1 MTDKENLEEDNEAQP
16 TKLKETLK
24 EIEEWRKFG
33 PIGKLHN
40 IVVDIQSSPQKM
52 QEFMALSKQNRPARD
67 NKTRWNSM
75 ARMIKRAITSPV
87 FEAIQ
92 LYVDRHKSENI
103 GGDKLSDEDWNTLRD
118 IHEFLDKLAQVTLA
132 LETSVSTLDHVLPA
146 MDYILE
152 QFEQMKDIYKN
163 DKTMASMVNSGW
175 AKMEKY
181 YNMTDESPAYVA
193 AIVLDPNAKW
203 QYIENNWHKS
213 WQKTSRA
220 MMEKL
225 WKEYKPVVSAPAM
238 ASSGINTDTPQT
250 SSARNAFFDW
260 KKRHQAAPSVEDE
273 YKRYCSAECTFE
285 VNPRTWWMETT
296 QQVNY
301 PNLSKLA
308 LDILSTPAMSA
319 DPERLFSSAKLTIS
333 DLRNRLGIDIIEAFE
348 CLKSWYKM
356 KGWEGEFK
364 YLEEVFG
371 EEIKKM
377 GVDHVQTGETVV

>member
-1 MTDKENLEEDNEAQP
+1 MWA
-16 TKLKETLK
+16 ETSRWL
-24 EIEEWRKFG
+24 
-33 PIGKLHN
+33 
-40 IVVDIQSSPQKM
+40 
-52 QEFMALSKQNRPARD
+52 ALSWHDLGSPAWR
-67 NKTRWNSM
+67 
-75 ARMIKRAITSPV
+75 
-87 FEAIQ
+87 
-92 LYVDRHKSENI
+92 RH
-103 GGDKLSDEDWNTLRD
+103 TL
-118 IHEFLDKLAQVTLA
+118 ES
-132 LETSVSTLDHVLPA
+132 SVSTLDHVLPA

-152 QFEQMKDIYKN
+152 QFEQMKDKYRN
-163 DKTMASMVNSGW
+163 NKTMASMFNSGW

-193 AIVLDPNAKW
+193 AIILDPNAKW
-203 QYIENNWHKS
+203 SYIENNWQKS
-213 WQKTSRA
+213 WIKTSKA

-225 WKEYKPVVSAPAM
+225 WKGYKPAAST
-238 ASSGINTDTPQT
+238 SSGISSGTNTDSSQT
-250 SSARNAFFDW
+250 SSNRNAFFDW
-260 KKRHQAAPSVEDE
+260 KKRHQAVPRVEDE
-273 YKRYCSAECTFE
+273 YERYCSAECTFD
-285 VNPRTWWMETT
+285 VDPRTWWMETT

-308 LDILSTPAMSA
+308 LDILSIPAMSA

-371 EEIKKM
+371 EEIQKM